1 MKERKKVAHKKL
13 LNGHDPHFRNAYQRH
28 EMHKQTNKQEWGL
41 KEFFFLFLG
50 RGEIKSNERAWKANI
65 KSEQQKE
72 HL

>member
-41 KEFFFLFLG
+41 KEFFFSFFWG
-50 RGEIKSNERAWKANI
+50 GGK
-65 KSEQQKE
+65 
-72 HL
+72 